1 MEAARQVYGA
11 KIADAGDL
19 LVMMRKEFIEIVDE
33 IAKDS
38 ITDQGHY
45 EEVQR
50 QVLKRKSPAP
60 VAKATVS
67 HDVDSDSPLFSSE
80 SDSESLICDLTKKA
94 HLPSNGDKKRML
106 MMSKVAMIR
115 ERRQQV
121 FCWTCRMKILL
132 SNPQKKES
140 C

>member
-45 EEVQR
+45 EEVQ
-50 QVLKRKSPAP
+50 
-60 VAKATVS
+60 
-67 HDVDSDSPLFSSE
+67 
-80 SDSESLICDLTKKA
+80 
-94 HLPSNGDKKRML
+94 
-106 MMSKVAMIR
+106 
-115 ERRQQV
+115 
-121 FCWTCRMKILL
+121 
-132 SNPQKKES
+132 
-140 C
+140 